1 MILGA
6 SGSCRRGLHCERKN
20 EEGLSD
26 HERATAREPDPGFR
40 RGEIAMTKPLWQPS
54 AERIQNA
61 NMTRFMEFINR
72 RYNRSYMGY
81 FDLYDWSINN
91 PEEFWASV
99 WEFVDI
105 RASSPYQKVVADL
118 NEFPGAEWFPGAKL
132 NFAENL
138 LRFRDGRVAIV
149 FKCETRPSVS
159 ITYEEL
165 YKSVARLAGVLRKL
179 GVTKEDR
186 VAAYMPNM
194 TETVVAMLAATS
206 IGAAW
211 ASCGSELRVQAVIDR
226 LGQIKPKV
234 LFTVDGSLYKDRPFQ
249 MLPDVKA
256 VVEAI
261 PSIEKVIV
269 VPYLGATGIGD
280 IPGATLYEDFL
291 SRDEEIV
298 FEQVPF
304 DHPVYIMFSSG
315 TMGKPKCIVQ
325 GVGGILINHLKELI
339 LHADLKREDRIIYL
353 TSPSWMMWNWL
364 VSALAVGS
372 RIILYDGN
380 PVYPD
385 LGAMWRL
392 IDEEQITFFG
402 TSATYM
408 NLLKRQNFQPKESF
422 NLSSLK
428 TIGQTGSPLS
438 AEGFA
443 YAYQSIKE
451 DVHFNSL
458 SGGTDINGCFVIGSP
473 ILPVYAGQLQ
483 SPALGMKIK
492 AYDEKGTPVYDKKG
506 ELVCEAP
513 APSMPLYFFNDPGD
527 ARYLAAYFNVYPHV
541 WRHGDYIEYHSDT
554 RGITFFGR
562 SDAVLKPSGVRIGTA
577 EIYNIVETFYEI
589 ADSVAVGQNWENDQ
603 RILLFVKL
611 APNVT
616 LTDELKE
623 RIKKALR
630 DKESPRHVPDEILE
644 VSDIPYTFSMKKV
657 ESAVTNLVN
666 GRPVSNREALI
677 NPQSLDGFERILP
690 LVRK

>member
-1 MILGA
+1 MMRTA
-6 SGSCRRGLHCERKN
+6 VRS
-20 EEGLSD
+20 SD
-26 HERATAREPDPGFR
+26 PTAGQAK
-40 RGEIAMTKPLWQPS
+40 EIAKTQPLWQPS

-61 NMTRFMEFINR
+61 NMSRFVEFVNR
-72 RYNRSYMGY
+72 RYHKRFSGY
-81 FDLYDWSINN
+81 FDLYEWSISHLDN
-91 PEEFWASV
+91 FWAGV
-99 WEFVDI
+99 WDFVGI
-105 RASSPYQKVVADL
+105 KASRPYEKVVADL
-118 NEFPGAEWFPGAKL
+118 NKFPGTEWFPGAEL

-138 LRFRDGRVAIV
+138 LRFRDDRTAFI
-149 FKCETRPSVS
+149 FKCETKPSKS
-159 ITYEEL
+159 ITYREL
-165 YKSVARLAGVLRKL
+165 YKSVARLAGALRKQ

-194 TETVVAMLAATS
+194 PETAIAMLASTS
-206 IGAAW
+206 VGAAW
-211 ASCGSELRVQAVIDR
+211 AACGSELRVQAVIDR
-226 LGQIKPKV
+226 LGQIKPKI
-234 LFTVDGSLYKDRPFQ
+234 LFTVDGYIYRDKRFQ

-269 VPYLGATGIGD
+269 VPYIGD
-280 IPGATLYEDFL
+280 PDISAIPRAMLYDDFL
-291 SRDEEIV
+291 SPDDEIL

-315 TMGKPKCIVQ
+315 TTGKPKCIVQ
-325 GVGGILINHLKELI
+325 SVGGILINHLKELI
-339 LHADLKREDRIIYL
+339 LHADLKREDTIIYL
-353 TSPSWMMWNWL
+353 TAPSWMMWNWL
-364 VSALAVGS
+364 VSALGVGS

-402 TSATYM
+402 TSATYI
-408 NLLKRQNFQPKESF
+408 NLLKRQNFRPKEGF

-443 YAYQSIKE
+443 YVYQSIKE

-458 SGGTDINGCFVIGSP
+458 SGGTDINGCFVLGSP
-473 ILPVYAGQLQ
+473 IIPVYAGQLQ
-483 SPALGMKIK
+483 SAALGMKIK
-492 AYDEKGTPVYDKKG
+492 AYDEKGSTVYDKKG

-513 APSMPLYFFNDPGD
+513 APSMPLYFFNDPGGT
-527 ARYLAAYFNVYPHV
+527 RFQSAYFNLYPRV

-554 RGITFFGR
+554 QGITFYGR
-562 SDAVLKPSGVRIGTA
+562 SDAVLKPSGVRIGTS
-577 EIYNIVETFYEI
+577 EIYNIVETFHEI
-589 ADSVAVGQNWENDQ
+589 ADSVVVGQDRENDQ

-611 APNVT
+611 APNT
-616 LTDELKE
+616 ALTDDLRE

-630 DKESPRHVPDEILE
+630 DQESPRHVPALILE
-644 VSDIPYTFSMKKV
+644 VPDIPYTFSMKKV
-657 ESAVTNLVN
+657 ESAVTNIMN

-677 NPQSLDGFERILP
+677 NPQSLDYFEQILP
-690 LVRK
+690 DLQK